1 MNILFPLELRLPA
14 GFLYYDD
21 FLSEAEENKLLAE
34 ISKLELNNLS
44 YHGYKAN
51 RKVRSFGYDYH
62 FETNKLT
69 KGAPIPPGFEF
80 LIQKISEHIG
90 IEENEVAE
98 LLVTEYPVGSVI
110 NWHRDAPQFLL
121 IAGIS
126 LLADCIFRLRP
137 YRKEEQTRSSIISF
151 PVSRRSLYVMKDSAR
166 NDWQHSISPVKSL
179 RYSITLRTL
188 KTPKEK
194 DDPCDLNRT

>member
-1 MNILFPLELRLPA
+1 MNTLFPLEFRLPT
-14 GFLYYDD
+14 GFSYYDD
-21 FLSEAEENKLLAE
+21 FLSEAEENELLAE
-34 ISKLELNNLS
+34 IPEIELHNLS

-51 RKVRSFGYDYH
+51 RKVRSFGYDYN

-69 KGAPIPPGFEF
+69 KGAPIPSGFEF
-80 LIQKISEHIG
+80 LIQKITQHIG
-90 IEENEVAE
+90 IRENEVAE

-126 LLADCIFRLRP
+126 LLANCIFRLRT

-194 DDPCDLNRT
+194 ENPLI